1 MLKDKNAQERFEALK
16 AMNFLIRTLN
26 DETAYY
32 HKWIWIIPDE
42 AADDELEDIA
52 ENDIET
58 FKEAV
63 QCFKSIMK
71 NYTEDGFYFGDEV
84 Y

>member
-1 MLKDKNAQERFEALK
+1 MLKDKNAQERFKALR
-16 AMNFLIRTLN
+16 AMNFLVKNLN

-32 HKWIWIIPDE
+32 RKWIWIIPDE
-42 AADDELEDIA
+42 ADDDELEDIA
-52 ENDIET
+52 ENDIEI
-58 FKEAV
+58 FKASV

-71 NYTEDGFYFGDEV
+71 NYTEHGFYFGDEV